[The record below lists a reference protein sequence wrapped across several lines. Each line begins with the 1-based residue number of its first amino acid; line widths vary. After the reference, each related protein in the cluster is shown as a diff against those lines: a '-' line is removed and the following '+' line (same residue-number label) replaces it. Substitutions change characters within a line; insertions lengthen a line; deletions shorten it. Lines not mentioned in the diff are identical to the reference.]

1 MALAGSFTQKANMSP
16 DPFPMTGRALFWL
29 AYLAEAYGDTD
40 ALSLLWWQASI
51 GPGGINHK
59 PTP

>member
-1 MALAGSFTQKANMSP
+1 MTP

-51 GPGGINHK
+51 GPLGINQTSAIRARS
-59 PTP
+59 TP